1 MKYIISENRLESIMT
16 EYLNSLILDKDIIN
30 NQAGISV
37 HDMDKEY
44 FTYFS
49 GRRELFTLEDF
60 LDTFEGMF
68 GLNRPQSLK
77 FILHWFGNQFGVKV
91 RKSMPSF

>member
-1 MKYIISENRLESIMT
+1 MKYIISEGRLERIMT
-16 EYLNSLILDKDIIN
+16 EYLDSFLMDKKVINTESTII
-30 NQAGISV
+30 V
-37 HDMDKEY
+37 YDMDKEY

-91 RKSMPSF
+91 RKSMSSF